1 MTERINDLDLCDV
14 LALASDYL
22 DVAYMACQ
30 SLGKD
35 DAGPLLLVLGDA
47 GRALDKAK
55 AEMDTR
61 HDESPQ
67 QPRRNPDSPAV
78 ARLKAALHGR
88 ETAMDIVRVATML
101 AQEGAAA

>member
-1 MTERINDLDLCDV
+1 MTQRINDLDLCDV
-14 LALASDYL
+14 LALASDYV

-55 AEMDTR
+55 VEMDTR
-61 HDESPQ
+61 HDESHTRPK
-67 QPRRNPDSPAV
+67 PNPDGPAV
-78 ARLKAALHGR
+78 ARLKASLHGR
-88 ETAMDIVRVATML
+88 ESAMDIVRIATML